1 MTGSSLTIY
10 TLAIIVA
17 SLFLII
23 VAAGII
29 PLANIRNYINSIEY
43 GWDFAGILLIISLVF
58 LLISIKLLFSRSKPK
73 TLSGTL
79 LRNTELGMIKIS
91 VNTLDALVQKSVKG
105 FQEIKRCKEFCY
117 A

>member
-1 MTGSSLTIY
+1 MKMRLFDRILLTIY

-79 LRNTELGMIKIS
+79 LRNTEL
-91 VNTLDALVQKSVKG
+91 
-105 FQEIKRCKEFCY
+105 E
-117 A
+117 